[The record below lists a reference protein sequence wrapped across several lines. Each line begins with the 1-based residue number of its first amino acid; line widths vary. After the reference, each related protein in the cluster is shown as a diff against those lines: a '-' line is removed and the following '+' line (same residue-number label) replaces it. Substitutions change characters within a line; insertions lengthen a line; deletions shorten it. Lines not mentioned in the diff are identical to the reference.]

1 MFVVVDFFHNFKHLF
16 YSKNVYNHVIFF
28 GEKNNRDK
36 HIKPKGVLMIIDIII
51 KINNIEKYFLNNT
64 NGQELYMERKMAS
77 IMGRREY
84 YHCGMSS

>member
-1 MFVVVDFFHNFKHLF
+1 
-16 YSKNVYNHVIFF
+16 VYKHVILF
-28 GEKNNRDK
+28 EKNNRDK

-84 YHCGMSS
+84 YHCGMSC